1 MAEAMAPQQDTT
13 IVLPDILVVIPTRN
27 RPADLAR
34 CLESLTIL
42 AYRSWELLIVDQSDD
57 DATQWLIEM
66 YWDRLPPL
74 TYHRTPERGLCRARN
89 VALERAGTGIV
100 AYIDDDCTVEPQWL
114 AAVAAAFDRY
124 PSATL
129 VFGSLH
135 AAPHDPQQVFVPA
148 MAVVQELEIAGS
160 FPREDF
166 GMGASMYV
174 WPARSAH
181 RHRFDVHLGAGAR
194 WPAADERDYAC
205 RLVLSGESLVL
216 TPTIHVQHY
225 GARSR
230 AQGAAGKL
238 FRGYMLADGAM
249 DMKMIRCGD
258 IASVWRAL
266 TLIRIYTAS
275 LLSALATGRR
285 PLGLGRL
292 AMYVRGLAE
301 SFLLPVDRS
310 QRRYRGIKPVARRG

>member
-1 MAEAMAPQQDTT
+1 MVAP
-13 IVLPDILVVIPTRN
+13 LPDILVVIPTRN

-66 YWDRLPPL
+66 YRDRLPPL

-135 AAPHDPQQVFVPA
+135 AAPHDPQQVYVPA
-148 MAVVQELEIAGS
+148 MAVERELEIAGS

-174 WPARSAH
+174 WPARSTH

-216 TPTIHVQHY
+216 TPAIHVQHH
-225 GARSR
+225 GARSVV
-230 AQGAAGKL
+230 QGAAGKL

-266 TLIRIYTAS
+266 SLIRMYTAS

-301 SFLLPVDRS
+301 SFAQPVDRS
-310 QRRYRGIKPVARRG
+310 QRLYLTPGIVGRRKPRM